1 MKATVVRLSYMLS
14 VYQLILTAC
23 VVFIPIIPKYIS
35 DCVRAMSVFI
45 ALGWTLLYIY
55 GKNKEV
61 LDMYRSLYTHKTPDV
76 VFFIIDFCTH
86 ILPFLILG
94 LPQKGSSYIVAA
106 VLLMGWYT
114 LVRSRTQFIYG
125 NILTKK
131 ESDNVFYIIVP
142 VVTAIL
148 FMVHHLQGAKT
159 QIFPAVCNIS

>member
-23 VVFIPIIPKYIS
+23 VVFIPITPKYIS
-35 DCVRAMSVFI
+35 DCVRAMAVFI

-94 LPQKGSSYIVAA
+94 LPQKGYSYIAA
-106 VLLMGWYT
+106 GCFVIVWYT
-114 LVRSRTQFIYG
+114 LVRSRIQFIYG

-131 ESDNVFYIIVP
+131 ESDLVFYILTPITTV
-142 VVTAIL
+142 IL
-148 FMVHHLQGAKT
+148 FNLYHLQGVKT
-159 QIFPAVCNIS
+159 